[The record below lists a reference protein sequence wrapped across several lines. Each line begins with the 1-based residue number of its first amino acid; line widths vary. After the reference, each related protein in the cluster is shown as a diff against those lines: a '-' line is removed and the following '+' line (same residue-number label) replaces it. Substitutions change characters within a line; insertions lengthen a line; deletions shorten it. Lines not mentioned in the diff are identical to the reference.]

1 MTAKPFANSVN
12 PDSVQQARVSKRLTP
27 GQNGTK
33 RLQAEYGNALVC
45 VRYRLD
51 DHKRYTTVEL
61 VIDEQELP
69 PPATRLQ
76 DIVAVT
82 IGYQERALR
91 DQAKKLG
98 AHWDAEGRVWL
109 MPRSTAKAIGLEATI
124 QTIA

>member
-1 MTAKPFANSVN
+1 MTANPFAKSVN
-12 PDSVQQARVSKRLTP
+12 PTPLQQARVSKRLTP

-51 DHKRYTTVEL
+51 GRKRYTTVEL

-91 DQAKKLG
+91 DQAKKPG
-98 AHWDAEGRVWL
+98 AHWDAERRVWL
-109 MPRSTAKAIGLEATI
+109 MPRSTAKAIGLEARI
-124 QTIA
+124 HALA